1 MAAIGQEQDRSAAD
15 PSALAIDERY
25 SVLPHAPLA
34 DLGGHA
40 CFRAKDRRA
49 NTGRVVALRASPTAP
64 PRPRLSAFVQTHND
78 ALLAPL
84 AHGAAGS
91 AYWIV
96 TTPPPGP
103 SLASLA
109 TPWSGN
115 GLLTHVLRPVA
126 MALDQLET
134 GGLTHRSIRPDN
146 VFIAAGG
153 KSVLLGPAW
162 AGPPAM
168 HQPAVFEPPYSALCL
183 PAARGDGC
191 IADDVYALGVLLLAL
206 WTGEMP
212 LAGVEARDVIQL
224 KLEYGSH
231 AALIGQRRLQ
241 RGFEDILRAML
252 SDDPLARPTPMTLA
266 NLDGIHAR
274 RGGQRTM
281 LRAPRPIAV
290 GQHMAWNRR
299 TLAVL
304 CGEQPAEAML
314 LLRQGA
320 IEQWLRRS
328 IEDPALASSIEEL
341 RRDEQPGEGR
351 APAQASATGGRL
363 NDLCLLRLVAL
374 LDPLA
379 PLSWRGCWI
388 WPDGL
393 GPLLAGIVSQPQVP
407 GGLDAR
413 DAQALVDAL
422 FVWGALSRWR
432 SLRAGRLDQDGPVPS
447 PRLLRRLDQD
457 DDRAVL
463 LRVAYA
469 LNPYLACASA
479 QLAGEMAMTPGAVIA
494 AVERLAV
501 VDAGASV
508 KPGGNPGA
516 KSGASRPLLDPH
528 ILAFLDARLEDPG
541 SDPREPAGNG
551 SEPALRE
558 LSILARCQTM
568 SGIGPLPR
576 IAASML
582 PRLEPALQD
591 WPGVS
596 RREKRLAELRAL
608 AAAGNLAATLGVATD
623 GETRQRDDLAR
634 REAMVQVAG
643 IVATLAEQNRTTTHR
658 LEVSRHAARETASAV
673 GVLSIMGV
681 LLYELLT

>member
-1 MAAIGQEQDRSAAD
+1 MAAIGQEQGRPASG

-25 SVLPHAPLA
+25 SVLPDAPLA

-40 CFRAKDRRA
+40 CFRAQDRRGS
-49 NTGRVVALRASPTAP
+49 TGRVVALRATIHAP
-64 PRPRLSAFVQTHND
+64 PRPRLSAFMQSHHD

-84 AHGAAGS
+84 AHGPAGS

-96 TTPPPGP
+96 TTLPAGP
-103 SLASLA
+103 SLAALA

-115 GLLTHVLRPVA
+115 GLLTHVLRPA
-126 MALDQLET
+126 ALALNQLET
-134 GGLTHRSIRPDN
+134 NGLTHRSIRPDN

-153 KSVLLGPAW
+153 TSVLLGPAW
-162 AGPPAM
+162 VGPPAM
-168 HQPAVFEPPYSALCL
+168 HQPAAFEPPYSALCM

-212 LAGVEARDVIQL
+212 LAGVESRDIIQL

-231 AALIGQRRLQ
+231 AALVGQRRLQ

-274 RGGQRTM
+274 RGGQRIM
-281 LRAPRPIAV
+281 PRAPRPIAV
-290 GQHMAWNRR
+290 GQRMAWNRR
-299 TLAVL
+299 TLAIL
-304 CGEQPAEAML
+304 CGEQPAEALL

-320 IEQWLRRS
+320 IEHWLRRS
-328 IEDPALASSIEEL
+328 AEDPALASSIEEL
-341 RRDEQPGEGR
+341 RRDEPGEGR
-351 APAQASATGGRL
+351 APAQVSVAGGRL

-379 PLSWRGCWI
+379 PLCWRGAWI

-393 GPLLAGIVSQPQVP
+393 GPILAGILVQPQVP
-407 GGLDAR
+407 GGMAPR
-413 DAQALVDAL
+413 DAQALLDAL
-422 FVWGALSRWR
+422 FVWGALARWR
-432 SLRAGRLDQDGPVPS
+432 LLRAGRLDRDGPIPS

-457 DDRAVL
+457 DEQSVL

-469 LNPYLACASA
+469 LNPYLSCASP
-479 QLAGEMAMTPGAVIA
+479 QFAGEMVVTPGAVIA

-501 VDAGASV
+501 VDAGAAT
-508 KPGGNPGA
+508 KLPAKAGA
-516 KSGASRPLLDPH
+516 ARPLLDPH

-541 SDPREPAGNG
+541 SGADDLAGKG
-551 SEPALRE
+551 FEPALRE
-558 LSILARCQTM
+558 LSLLARGQTM
-568 SGIGPLPR
+568 SGIGPLTR

-591 WPGVS
+591 WPGVT
-596 RREKRLAELRAL
+596 RREGRITELRAL
-608 AAAGNLAATLGVATD
+608 ATAGDLAAMLGIVTD
-623 GETRQRDDLAR
+623 GKTRERDDLAR
-634 REAMVQVAG
+634 QEAMVQVAG
-643 IVATLAEQNRTTTHR
+643 IVATLADQKRTTMHR
-658 LEVSRHAARETASAV
+658 LEFSRQAARETGSAV